1 MKALY
6 ILAAAGLSL
15 LGSLAPVSAQRY
27 GDPYSDY
34 RGRDRSYGYG
44 DRYDDYEERPRY
56 RERRV
61 VFDEY
66 EYLRCNRDV
75 RRAVSRGEFESGL
88 QHFQRHGRRE
98 NRRLS
103 C

>member
-15 LGSLAPVSAQRY
+15 LGSIAPASAQRY
-27 GDPYSDY
+27 GDPYDNY

-44 DRYDDYEERPRY
+44 DGYDDRQRPRY

-61 VFDEY
+61 VFDEG

-75 RRAVSRGEFESGL
+75 RRAISRGQFESGL

>member
-1 MKALY
+1 MKAIG
-6 ILAAAGLSL
+6 ILAAAALTLLAS
-15 LGSLAPVSAQRY
+15 LGSASAQRY

-34 RGRDRSYGYG
+34 RGRDRSDGYG

-61 VFDEY
+61 IFDEG

-75 RRAVSRGEFESGL
+75 RRAISRGQFESGL

>member
-15 LGSLAPVSAQRY
+15 LGSIAPVSAQRY
-27 GDPYSDY
+27 GDPYDNY

-44 DRYDDYEERPRY
+44 DRYDDRQRPRY

-61 VFDEY
+61 IFDEG

-75 RRAVSRGEFESGL
+75 RRAISRGQFESGL